1 MSTLILGIETSCDET
16 SVAFVR
22 DGREVVNN
30 IVSSQIALHQPYGGV
45 VPELAARQ
53 HMTTILPVLT
63 EAFRTAGASWHDIA
77 AVAVTAGPGL
87 AGSLLVGVNAAKA
100 IAFARDLPLIGVN
113 HIEAHMYA
121 NWLATAEQLRTGASE
136 PRFPALA
143 LIVSGGHTELVL
155 MRDHGQYQLIGAT
168 RDDAAGEAFDKVGR
182 VLGLPYPGGPSIQ
195 KAASGQLGA
204 SRPGNPKAFALP
216 RAMLR
221 GSDDFSFS
229 GLKTAAQRLI
239 TEQAGG
245 NLPSLAASPD
255 VIADLAASV
264 QEAIADMLV
273 TRTLAVAERFAV
285 PNILV
290 AGGVSANTRLRELF
304 RERCAMPVLVPPFAY
319 CTDNAAMI
327 AGNAFFKLQRG
338 QCDALSLDVQPN
350 LRLAPEEF

>member
-1 MSTLILGIETSCDET
+1 
-16 SVAFVR
+16 
-22 DGREVVNN
+22 
-30 IVSSQIALHQPYGGV
+30 
-45 VPELAARQ
+45 
-53 HMTTILPVLT
+53 
-63 EAFRTAGASWHDIA
+63 
-77 AVAVTAGPGL
+77 
-87 AGSLLVGVNAAKA
+87 
-100 IAFARDLPLIGVN
+100 
-113 HIEAHMYA
+113 
-121 NWLATAEQLRTGASE
+121 
-136 PRFPALA
+136 
-143 LIVSGGHTELVL
+143 

-304 RERCAMPVLVPPFAY
+304 RERSSMPVLVPPFAY